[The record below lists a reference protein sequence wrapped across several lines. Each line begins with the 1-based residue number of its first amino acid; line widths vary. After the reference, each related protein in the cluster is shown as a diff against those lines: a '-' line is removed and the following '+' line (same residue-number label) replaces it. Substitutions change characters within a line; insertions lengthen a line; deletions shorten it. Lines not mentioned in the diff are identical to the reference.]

1 MSLQPNSRPFKI
13 ILYTVLILSFL
24 SIINPKFFSEEF
36 GLKRFDLFSEL
47 KETSPLERDHLVTQT
62 NSDSTQTHQQNKKVI
77 SSENGNILSEVNTE
91 KQYSIQQFARNL
103 KDLKRKKRKKIR
115 IGYFGDSM
123 IEGDLITCNVRDALQ
138 DYFGG
143 NGVGFVP
150 ITSVVAGFRQTIKHE
165 FSKDWNEISF
175 LDKRSKVVLPFSGHN
190 FYANTN
196 SWVKYQ
202 TVKSKHLNSFENIH
216 LLYGKTHEN
225 DAVFQ
230 NEIRFLLEGKSDFN
244 QIQIN
249 QKEKS
254 KEIKLNFNVDAKTPI
269 YGCAFESD
277 SGLILDN
284 YSFRGISGL
293 ELNKMSVD
301 FIQSMQEK
309 RGLDLLILHYGP
321 NLLYKPENTDY
332 SWYKK
337 NMSKTLQYLRKQFPN
352 TCIML
357 IGSADKAY
365 RKNGKYVT
373 APGVAALIKVQKEL
387 AFENDCAF
395 LNLYETMGGEGTI
408 TRWAEK
414 KPILAYKD
422 YTHFNNS
429 GAAKVGR
436 LITQSIMKSFYS
448 QFK

>member
-1 MSLQPNSRPFKI
+1 MSAQLNSNPFKI

-24 SIINPKFFSEEF
+24 SIINPKLFSEEF

-47 KETSPLERDHLVTQT
+47 KETSPLERDHLVIETK
-62 NSDSTQTHQQNKKVI
+62 SDSSKTHQQNKKVV
-77 SSENGNILSEVNTE
+77 SSENGNIISDVNAE
-91 KQYSIQQFARNL
+91 KQHSIQQFSRNL

-123 IEGDLITCNVRDALQ
+123 IEGDLITCNIREALQ

-165 FSKDWNEISF
+165 FSRDWKELSF
-175 LDKRSKVVLPFSGHN
+175 LDKKSKVVLPFSGHN
-190 FYANTN
+190 FYANQS
-196 SWVKYQ
+196 SWVKYE
-202 TVKSKHLNSFENIH
+202 TVKSKHLNSFDNIH
-216 LLYGKTHEN
+216 LLYGKPKAN
-225 DAVFQ
+225 DVVIK
-230 NEIRFLLEGKSDFN
+230 NETRYSLQGNSDFN
-244 QIQIN
+244 QIQIS

-254 KEIKLNFNVDAKTPI
+254 KQIKLNFNTDSKTPI

-293 ELNKMSVD
+293 ELNKMSPD
-301 FIQSMQEK
+301 FIKSMQEK
-309 RGLDLLILHYGP
+309 RSLDLLILHYGP
-321 NLLYKPENTDY
+321 NLLYKPENTDFN
-332 SWYKK
+332 WYKK
-337 NMSKTLQYLRKQFPN
+337 NMSKTIQYLKKQFPN
-352 TCIML
+352 TCILL

-387 AFENDCAF
+387 AIENECAF
-395 LNLYETMGGEGTI
+395 LNLYETMGGEGTMAK
-408 TRWAEK
+408 WAEK

-436 LITQSIMKSFYS
+436 LITQSIMKSFYA

>member
-1 MSLQPNSRPFKI
+1 MPSQPNSRPFKI
-13 ILYTVLILSFL
+13 VLYTVILLSFL
-24 SIINPKFFSEEF
+24 SIINPAFFKEEF

-47 KETSPLERDHLVTQT
+47 KEISDLEREHIAENTT
-62 NSDSTQTHQQNKKVI
+62 IDSTQNHQEKKQII
-77 SSENGNILSEVNTE
+77 SSENGNIISEVNAE
-91 KQYSIQQFARNL
+91 KVYSIQQFTRNL
-103 KDLKRKKRKKIR
+103 KDLKRRKRKKIR

-123 IEGDLITCNVRDALQ
+123 IEGDLITCDIREALQ

-165 FSKDWNEISF
+165 FSKDWKELTF
-175 LDKRSKVVLPFSGHN
+175 LDKKSKIVLPFSGHN
-190 FYANTN
+190 FYANPT

-202 TVKSKHLNSFENIH
+202 TVKNKHLNSFQNIF
-216 LLYGKTHEN
+216 LLYGKTEPN
-225 DAVFQ
+225 DAVLN
-230 NEIRFLLEGKSDFN
+230 NETRLQLEGNSDFN
-244 QIQIN
+244 QLQIN
-249 QKEKS
+249 LKEKS
-254 KEIKLNFNVDAKTPI
+254 KEIKLNFNTNNKTPI

-277 SGLILDN
+277 SGLVLDN

-293 ELNKMSVD
+293 ELNKMSPD
-301 FIQSMQEK
+301 FISSMQEK
-309 RGLDLLILHYGP
+309 RSLDLLILHYGP
-321 NLLYKPENTDY
+321 NLLYKPENTDF

-337 NMSKTLQYLRKQFPN
+337 NMSKTLKYLRKQFPN
-352 TCIML
+352 TCILL

-373 APGVAALIKVQKEL
+373 APGVAALIKIQREL
-387 AFENDCAF
+387 AFENECAF

-408 TRWAEK
+408 ARWAEK

-436 LITQSIMKSFYS
+436 LITQSIMKSFYA

>member
-1 MSLQPNSRPFKI
+1 MPSQQNSKPFKI
-13 ILYTVLILSFL
+13 ILYTVLFL
-24 SIINPKFFSEEF
+24 GFISLFNPAFLSEEF

-47 KETSPLERDHLVTQT
+47 KEINPIKYDKITAENL
-62 NSDSTQTHQQNKKVI
+62 SDSSKTHSAYHKIN
-77 SSENGNILSEVNTE
+77 SAENGNILSDIDPQNPN
-91 KQYSIQQFARNL
+91 SIQEFSRKL
-103 KDLKRKKRKKIR
+103 KELKRKKRKKIR

-123 IEGDLITCNVRDALQ
+123 IEGDLITSEIRESLQ

-150 ITSVVAGFRQTIKHE
+150 ITSVVAGFRQTIQHE
-165 FSKDWNEISF
+165 FSKDWKELSF
-175 LDKRSKVVLPFSGHN
+175 LDKKSKITLPFSGHN
-190 FYANTN
+190 FYANAS
-196 SWVKYQ
+196 SWVRYGV
-202 TVKSKHLNSFENIH
+202 VKTKHLNQFENIW
-216 LLYGKTHEN
+216 LLYGKTQAK
-225 DAVFQ
+225 DAVYH
-230 NEIRFLLEGKSDFN
+230 NEVQLPLTGNSDFN

-249 QKEKS
+249 LKDKS
-254 KEIKLNFNVDAKTPI
+254 KAIKLQFQTHPSTPI
-269 YGCAFESD
+269 YGCVFESD

-293 ELNKMSVD
+293 ELNKMSPD
-301 FIQSMQEK
+301 FISSMQEK
-309 RGLDLLILHYGP
+309 RSLDLLVLHYGP
-321 NLLYKPENTDY
+321 NLLYKPENIDF
-332 SWYKK
+332 SWYQK
-337 NMSKTLQYLRKQFPN
+337 NMNKTIKYLRKQFPN
-352 TCIML
+352 TCILL

-365 RKNGKYVT
+365 RKNGKYIT

-387 AFENDCAF
+387 AFANDCAF

-408 TRWAEK
+408 ARWAEK

-436 LITQSIMKSFYS
+436 LIHQSIMKSFYA